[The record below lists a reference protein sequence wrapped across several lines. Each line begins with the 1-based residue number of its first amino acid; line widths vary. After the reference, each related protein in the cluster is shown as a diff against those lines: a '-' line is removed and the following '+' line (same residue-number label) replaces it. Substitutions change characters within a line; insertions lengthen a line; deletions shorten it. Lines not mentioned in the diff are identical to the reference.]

1 MTPAVAASTL
11 GCNAGVF
18 WKFLYSP
25 PGAATPRDDYF
36 LFAVHHLGARAHH
49 AVASVHH
56 RLAALHH
63 GLTAVGH
70 LAPGVHHRLAIGHHL
85 LAEASHIVVVD
96 GLALG
101 HHGLAGVDHLLA
113 IGLRR
118 LAVGHHRLPAVT
130 HRLTIASH
138 LLTVVAQRPACVCP
152 RGVPR
157 APTSGEDDRGH
168 QDHTHDRGCPSLL
181 HHQPLLSVNWCAWAG
196 RRAGVAA
203 VEQVQRV
210 AHVPGV
216 TAEHPAGHHAHPARV
231 RHGRPGPTHAH

>member
-1 MTPAVAASTL
+1 MTLSVAVSTL
-11 GCNAGVF
+11 GWNAGVF
-18 WKFLYSP
+18 WKILYSP

-49 AVASVHH
+49 AV
-56 RLAALHH
+56 
-63 GLTAVGH
+63 
-70 LAPGVHHRLAIGHHL
+70 
-85 LAEASHIVVVD
+85 
-96 GLALG
+96 
-101 HHGLAGVDHLLA
+101 AGVDHLLA

-138 LLTVVAQRPACVCP
+138 LLTVVAQRPAGVCP

-196 RRAGVAA
+196 RRARVAA
-203 VEQVQRV
+203 VELVQGV
-210 AHVPGV
+210 VCVPGV
-216 TAEHPAGHHAHPARV
+216 TSYRMPDH
-231 RHGRPGPTHAH
+231 